1 MTENAEL
8 MNVEELFEND
18 DVILLKST
26 FRFYGD
32 IDVLNIDV
40 GVKDKSGDIVRM
52 ITVDSKRLNC
62 DQ

>member
-8 MNVEELFEND
+8 MYVEELFEND